1 VTTVSNTTTKVVAG
15 CGIGCLL
22 VMAVLGGLGWMSYRW
37 ARNAVEV
44 VEAAERAERQLDEE
58 YGSTR
63 DFLPP
68 NDGRVSDLRMEAFL
82 AVREATMPQRQT
94 LAESIEALAPSE
106 GEGRAAGGI
115 RAARAGVS
123 MAPRMLE
130 FARARNEALLEVGQ
144 GEYAWIY
151 WLSYH
156 AWLGHPAG
164 ESLLD
169 DIMEMRSESDGA
181 VQMHIDGFGTEE
193 AMWQL
198 RRDVRAMLRNLEEEL
213 TERSDASEIHE
224 LLVAELDALS
234 EDSDRMPWEDGLPE
248 ALAVGLDPYR
258 ERLETSY
265 SPATNPFELLE
276 LSSGPHGVTIE

>member
-1 VTTVSNTTTKVVAG
+1 MSNTTTKVLAG
-15 CGIGCLL
+15 CGVGCLL
-22 VMAVLGGLGWMSYRW
+22 VVVILGGLGWMSYRW

-44 VEAAERAERQLDEE
+44 VEAAEHAERRLDEE
-58 YGSTR
+58 YGATR

-82 AVREATMPQRQT
+82 AVREATMPQRQA
-94 LAESIEALAPSE
+94 LADSIEALAPTE
-106 GEGRAAGGI
+106 GEGRTTGGI
-115 RAARAGVS
+115 RAARAGIS

-130 FARARNEALLEVGQ
+130 FARVRNEVLLEAGMGQ

-198 RRDVRAMLRNLEEEL
+198 RRDIRSMLRNLEQDLASRPE
-213 TERSDASEIHE
+213 ASEVHD
-224 LLVAELDALS
+224 LVVAELDAMN
-234 EDSDRMPWEDGLPE
+234 EDSHRMPWQDGLPE
-248 ALAVGLDPYR
+248 AMVAGLGPYR
-258 ERLETSY
+258 ERLEASY

>member
-1 VTTVSNTTTKVVAG
+1 MSNTTTKVLAG
-15 CGIGCLL
+15 CGVGCLL
-22 VMAVLGGLGWMSYRW
+22 VVVVLGGLGWMGYRW
-37 ARNAVEV
+37 ARTAAEV
-44 VEAAERAERQLDEE
+44 VEAAERAERRLDEE

-68 NDGRVSDLRMEAFL
+68 NNGRVSDLRMEAFL
-82 AVREATMPQRQT
+82 SVREATMPQRQE
-94 LAESIEALAPSE
+94 LAESIEALAPAE

-115 RAARAGVS
+115 RAARAGIS

-130 FARARNEALLEVGQ
+130 FARARNEALLEAEMGQ

-198 RRDVRAMLRNLEEEL
+198 RRDIRAMLRNLEQEL
-213 TERSDASEIHE
+213 EDRSEASDIHQ
-224 LLVAELDALS
+224 LVEAELAAMK
-234 EDSDRMPWEDGLPE
+234 EDSHRMPWEDGLPE

-258 ERLETSY
+258 EQLEASY